1 MGVMRTL
8 TLNGVTYE
16 VESSVP
22 TATTVTLK
30 AADWLGDTSPYSQ
43 VVAVDGATSRTK
55 VDLQPTMDQVD
66 MMYSQS
72 VGFFTMNEGGVVRAY
87 AVGSKPT
94 ENFTIQITMTEV
106 ESNSTRIK
114 GNTVGFPN
122 PQPDWNQTDPTQA
135 DFIKNKPP
143 ISVDESGYTTI
154 NGIRQML
161 SGAFVQSK
169 AEESTTVTYTET
181 LEGGATRTHV
191 IDIVNGYPVKV
202 VSGGVER
209 TFTWE
214 GFDE

>member
-135 DFIKNKPP
+135 DFIKNKPFQTAADVLDQMSVTHIDFSNFANGSFEETVNGEV
-143 ISVDESGYTTI
+143 ISH
-154 NGIRQML
+154 
-161 SGAFVQSK
+161 
-169 AEESTTVTYTET
+169 TVT
-181 LEGGATRTHV
+181 
-191 IDIVNGYPVKV
+191 
-202 VSGGVER
+202 
-209 TFTWE
+209 
-214 GFDE
+214 FDEAGRPASIDGVTITWGDV

>member
-87 AVGSKPT
+87 AVGNKPT

-135 DFIKNKPP
+135 DFIKNKPFQTAADVLDQMSVTNIDFSNFANGSFEETVNGEV
-143 ISVDESGYTTI
+143 ISH
-154 NGIRQML
+154 
-161 SGAFVQSK
+161 
-169 AEESTTVTYTET
+169 TVT
-181 LEGGATRTHV
+181 
-191 IDIVNGYPVKV
+191 
-202 VSGGVER
+202 
-209 TFTWE
+209 
-214 GFDE
+214 FDEAGRPASIDGVTITWGDA

>member
-30 AADWLGDTSPYSQ
+30 AAGWLGDTSPYSQ

-87 AVGSKPT
+87 AVGNKPT

-135 DFIKNKPP
+135 DFIKNKPFQTAADVLDQMSVTHIDFSNFANGSFEETVNGEV
-143 ISVDESGYTTI
+143 ISH
-154 NGIRQML
+154 
-161 SGAFVQSK
+161 
-169 AEESTTVTYTET
+169 TVT
-181 LEGGATRTHV
+181 
-191 IDIVNGYPVKV
+191 
-202 VSGGVER
+202 
-209 TFTWE
+209 
-214 GFDE
+214 FDEAGRPASIDGVTITWGDA